1 MKLLANS
8 AKLLRAPEGR

>member
-8 AKLLRAPEGR
+8 VSDMD